1 MYADE
6 ADGGIRPD
14 DTTSRPGAPDSMAII
29 WDSKG
34 RKIGEVKDLGN
45 GDQNTYD
52 HNGQPLGKVR
62 KLGTYGK
69 EGRKISSTRDA
80 GLTFGKR
87 GKNG

>member
-1 MYADE
+1 
-6 ADGGIRPD
+6 
-14 DTTSRPGAPDSMAII
+14 MANI

-62 KLGTYGK
+62 KQGTYDKAGQ
-69 EGRKISSTRDA
+69 KISSTKDA

-87 GKNG
+87 SAK